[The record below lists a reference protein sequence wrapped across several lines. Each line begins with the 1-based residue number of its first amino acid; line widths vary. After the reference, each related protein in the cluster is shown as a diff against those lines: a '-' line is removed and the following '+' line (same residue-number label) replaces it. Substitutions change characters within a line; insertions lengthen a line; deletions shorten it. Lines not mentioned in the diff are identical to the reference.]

1 MAKMHI
7 VFEDVTRADGTP
19 GVEIALLRV
28 DDGTAETVATELSGS
43 MMITIEALVKQLRAD
58 CEDL

>member
-7 VFEDVTRADGTP
+7 VFEDVTRADGTA
-19 GVEIALLRV
+19 GVEIDLLRA
-28 DDGTAETVATELSGS
+28 DDGAAETVATELSGA
-43 MMITIEALVKQLRAD
+43 MMITIEALVQQLRAD